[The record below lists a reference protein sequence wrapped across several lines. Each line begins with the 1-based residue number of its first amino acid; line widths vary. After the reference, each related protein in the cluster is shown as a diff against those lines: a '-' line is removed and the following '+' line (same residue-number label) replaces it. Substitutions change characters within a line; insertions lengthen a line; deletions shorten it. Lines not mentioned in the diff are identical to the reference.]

1 MTVDMGRPPMYGPE
15 AIQAYMDRPPM
26 IGFPNCDKIVEDI
39 RKKEDEDI
47 ISRIL
52 DETDVFYGGGYVEG
66 VNVPTPACINDVIW
80 YGVTEQE
87 KLDFEHDGPIC

>member
-1 MTVDMGRPPMYGPE
+1 MTVDVG
-15 AIQAYMDRPPM
+15 RPPM

-47 ISRIL
+47 ISRTL
-52 DETDVFYGGGYVEG
+52 DGTDVFYGGGYVEG

-87 KLDFEHDGPIC
+87 ESKFEHNEFYNRPIC